1 MSVPSEFTSVIS
13 LKYASVVH
21 IVHNVQAFELKFI
34 HLNDL
39 EVESIVGDITFMFRT
54 SIVFLHFLHSLR
66 LVWKCLVKSSPHSTI
81 QDKS

>member
-54 SIVFLHFLHSLR
+54 SIVFLHFFLHSLR
-66 LVWKCLVKSSPHSTI
+66 LVWKCLVKILPSLHYPR
-81 QDKS
+81 